1 MWVSEL
7 LSVGVTFKVF
17 RQPPTKKEKYHKN
30 RLMDPRLN
38 ERKKVLLQELSCIL
52 QELEEIS
59 AAQEMEEESVDS
71 VVLCEHLCQPVENNE
86 QLETPAATEHGMH
99 NHIDQWFQSVLQPSD
114 AALLQQILDIKQPVL
129 LAHHALVIMHLYL
142 LSKGMNSLLILLR
155 RWLHWLFAYT

>member
-1 MWVSEL
+1 
-7 LSVGVTFKVF
+7 
-17 RQPPTKKEKYHKN
+17 
-30 RLMDPRLN
+30 MDPRLN
-38 ERKKVLLQELSCIL
+38 ERKNILLEELSCIL

-71 VVLCEHLCQPVENNE
+71 VVLCEHINQPAENSE
-86 QLETPAATEHGMH
+86 QSEIPAEKEHGMH
-99 NHIDQWFQSVLQPSD
+99 NYIEHWFQSVLQPSD
-114 AALLQQILDIKQPVL
+114 ALLLQQFLDIKQPVL